1 MGREVA
7 DFRRRRNS
15 EEEPV
20 ETVAL
25 KNAWSYARE
34 PPGEGEGN
42 TETTGGAQRRRG
54 GGGKEGQREGAG
66 GPVRGMGDPG
76 RACPQLGWRRAD
88 RTPRPGGQTVSSDE
102 SHAQLCGPLAGARVQ
117 QEDTDGGDSACGE
130 CCPGGLRGWCSNGG
144 GAWGPRPQE
153 GVRLGEGQQ
162 GALAGRAGAKSDV
175 PSLGLTWCPAHS
187 RCSVQGGL

>member
-54 GGGKEGQREGAG
+54 GRREGGAE
-66 GPVRGMGDPG
+66 RGS
-76 RACPQLGWRRAD
+76 R
-88 RTPRPGGQTVSSDE
+88 RPGAGDGRPGQSLSAARLEASGPDAPTGGSDG
-102 SHAQLCGPLAGARVQ
+102 QLR
-117 QEDTDGGDSACGE
+117 
-130 CCPGGLRGWCSNGG
+130 
-144 GAWGPRPQE
+144 
-153 GVRLGEGQQ
+153 
-162 GALAGRAGAKSDV
+162 
-175 PSLGLTWCPAHS
+175 
-187 RCSVQGGL
+187 